1 MPYTHLNKIE
11 NLRYALEYDYCF
23 TVDRDGRGGG
33 VAVMWRK
40 VVNCSIT
47 NYSLNHIDIEV
58 DDLQRGKW
66 RLTGFYGYPEGSRRR
81 DSWNFLRQLSNASQ
95 LPWCII
101 GDFNDI
107 LSSDEKQ
114 GRSQRP
120 QWLINGFREAV
131 SDSGLVDIHWK
142 GYPFTWFKSL
152 GTERAVEEKLDRAMA
167 NDIWCNMFQYATV
180 ECLTTTASDHY
191 PLLLE
196 CDPKPIQHRHLKQF
210 KFENAWFAEPEFDTF
225 VKQHW
230 ETYGNTTITRK
241 LDDCASD
248 LTSWSGHKWSI
259 GTGHNISLWDQNWLS
274 DGTSIKKP
282 DNIDSQLNNLTVA
295 DLLHH
300 NAKEWD
306 SGLIRGLL
314 NDDIA
319 DKILHTPLLESV
331 QNDKITWQHEKNGL
345 YTVKSA
351 YRFCIST
358 IPGRDQHRVEGK
370 WHLIWQTQMP
380 PKIKNF
386 MWRICRNC
394 LPTRARLHD
403 RGVTCPIN
411 CVLCDAGDEDSN
423 HLFFSCQNSINC
435 WQQMGLWSSIM
446 QHRNLTISVKE
457 NVFNIMLQ
465 LNEDSRAVFACVM
478 WSIWKQRNDVI
489 WRNERVHR
497 TVVCERANSLL
508 TGWRN
513 AREVRDRYNN
523 QQHSPQ
529 RFEWT
534 RPDAG
539 TWKCN
544 VDASFSR
551 SRNKV
556 GIGVC
561 IRDDQGQFV
570 LAKTEWYSPI
580 LDVDTG
586 EALGLLSALKWVKD
600 LHLNS
605 VVFELD
611 SKRVVDKFNNNM
623 IDESVEASKWGCSQ
637 FSKSGPISS

>member
-1 MPYTHLNKIE
+1 MKNILTIYEAASGQSINLQKSELFCSRNIPDSVQNSIVNILGVQQVLGTDKYLGLPSMIGRSRKSTFSFIKDRIWKKI
-11 NLRYALEYDYCF
+11 NSWSSKCLSQA
-23 TVDRDGRGGG
+23 GRE
-33 VAVMWRK
+33 VLIKSVLQTIHSYIM
-40 VVNCSIT
+40 SIFLIP
-47 NYSLNHIDIEV
+47 SSVIDDIEKM
-58 DDLQRGKW
+58 LNSFWWGHNRAQSKGIRW
-66 RLTGFYGYPEGSRRR
+66 MSWERLSVH
-81 DSWNFLRQLSNASQ
+81 
-95 LPWCII
+95 
-101 GDFNDI
+101 
-107 LSSDEKQ
+107 KQ
-114 GRSQRP
+114 DG
-120 QWLINGFREAV
+120 GM
-131 SDSGLVDIHWK
+131 G
-142 GYPFTWFKSL
+142 FKSL
-152 GTERAVEEKLDRAMA
+152 GAFNHAMLGKQAWNLITKPDTLVAKLFKAKY
-167 NDIWCNMFQYATV
+167 FPH
-180 ECLTTTASDHY
+180 SDF
-191 PLLLE
+191 LE
-196 CDPKPIQHRHLKQF
+196 
-210 KFENAWFAEPEFDTF
+210 
-225 VKQHW
+225 
-230 ETYGNTTITRK
+230 
-241 LDDCASD
+241 S
-248 LTSWSGHKWSI
+248 SI
-259 GTGHNISLWDQNWLS
+259 GHNPSYVWR
-274 DGTSIKKP
+274 SIWSSKFVVK
-282 DNIDSQLNNLTVA
+282 
-295 DLLHH
+295 
-300 NAKEWD
+300 
-306 SGLIRGLL
+306 GLIRGLV

-345 YTVKSA
+345 YTVKS
-351 YRFCIST
+351 
-358 IPGRDQHRVEGK
+358 
-370 WHLIWQTQMP
+370 
-380 PKIKNF
+380 
-386 MWRICRNC
+386 
-394 LPTRARLHD
+394 
-403 RGVTCPIN
+403 
-411 CVLCDAGDEDSN
+411 DEDNN

-435 WQQMGLWSSIM
+435 WQQVGLWSSIM

-465 LNEDSRAVFACVM
+465 LNEDNRAVLVCVM

-489 WRNERVHR
+489 WQNERVHR

-544 VDASFSR
+544 VGASFSR

-605 VVFELD
+605 VLFELD

-623 IDESVEASKWGCSQ
+623 IDESVFGDIIKDCKHVFNSYFTNSHVEFIRRQVNGVAHNLAKVAPSLANFRIHTDIPTCIQ
-637 FSKSGPISS
+637 DLIINEML

>member
-1 MPYTHLNKIE
+1 M
-11 NLRYALEYDYCF
+11 
-23 TVDRDGRGGG
+23 
-33 VAVMWRK
+33 
-40 VVNCSIT
+40 SIFLIP
-47 NYSLNHIDIEV
+47 SSVIDDIEKMLNSFWWV
-58 DDLQRGKW
+58 HNRAQSKGIRW
-66 RLTGFYGYPEGSRRR
+66 MSWERLSVH
-81 DSWNFLRQLSNASQ
+81 
-95 LPWCII
+95 
-101 GDFNDI
+101 
-107 LSSDEKQ
+107 KQ
-114 GRSQRP
+114 DG
-120 QWLINGFREAV
+120 GM
-131 SDSGLVDIHWK
+131 G
-142 GYPFTWFKSL
+142 FKSL
-152 GTERAVEEKLDRAMA
+152 GAFNHAMLGKQAWNLITKPDTLVAKLFKAKYFPHSDFLESSIGHNPSYVWRR
-167 NDIWCNMFQYATV
+167 IW
-180 ECLTTTASDHY
+180 SS
-191 PLLLE
+191 
-196 CDPKPIQHRHLKQF
+196 
-210 KFENAWFAEPEFDTF
+210 KFV
-225 VKQHW
+225 VK
-230 ETYGNTTITRK
+230 G
-241 LDDCASD
+241 
-248 LTSWSGHKWSI
+248 GHKWSI
-259 GTGHNISLWDQNWLS
+259 GTGHNISLWDQNWLF

-300 NAKEWD
+300 NVKEWV
-306 SGLIRGLL
+306 SGLIRGLV

-358 IPGRDQHRVEGK
+358 NPGRDQHRVEGK

-380 PKIKNF
+380 PKIKKF

-508 TGWRN
+508 TCWRN

-529 RFEWT
+529 R
-534 RPDAG
+534 
-539 TWKCN
+539 
-544 VDASFSR
+544 
-551 SRNKV
+551 
-556 GIGVC
+556 
-561 IRDDQGQFV
+561 
-570 LAKTEWYSPI
+570 
-580 LDVDTG
+580 
-586 EALGLLSALKWVKD
+586 
-600 LHLNS
+600 
-605 VVFELD
+605 
-611 SKRVVDKFNNNM
+611 
-623 IDESVEASKWGCSQ
+623 
-637 FSKSGPISS
+637 